1 MYGFLQRKNVPYVSD
16 HSMDP
21 QPRQQAE
28 RSNRPTT
35 DRVEKGVMSY
45 HPHESSIMSCVS
57 HDEPV
62 LNLFPRSAFAE
73 SARSMIR
80 IVNRFG
86 QIIATVTVDSV
97 LPTRIII
104 QISQDFLNSF
114 ISGCNI

>member
-1 MYGFLQRKNVPYVSD
+1 MSLPSC
-16 HSMDP
+16 
-21 QPRQQAE
+21 
-28 RSNRPTT
+28 
-35 DRVEKGVMSY
+35 RVF
-45 HPHESSIMSCVS
+45 S

-97 LPTRIII
+97 LPTSIII
-104 QISQDFLNSF
+104 QISQDFFEFFLYLAAIF
-114 ISGCNI
+114 